1 MLELLR
7 SETGENERDN
17 IVEETESETRNFYTP
32 TKIVR
37 LTLPKITT
45 RVVVLTNAT
54 RRIETSK
61 TRIQSETIGLNSV
74 SNLSEEKRV
83 PSLAASEEAKK
94 D

>member
-37 LTLPKITT
+37 INSTQNNDPCSSLNK
-45 RVVVLTNAT
+45 RYATN
-54 RRIETSK
+54 RN
-61 TRIQSETIGLNSV
+61 Q
-74 SNLSEEKRV
+74 
-83 PSLAASEEAKK
+83 
-94 D
+94 